1 MGSSPAKFASFPRI
15 SLPMTQSDSDFGSF
29 GSFFVGSAAKPEM
42 APPPWSLWSRP
53 TASMQMGHQ
62 LAQAPSQP
70 SPPFRAFH
78 LGVLGTHFPLS
89 ALLLLFARAI
99 FGVGHMTRFTE
110 YEIGDCL
117 VPHLFRTDR
126 VHTWMVRLWSVAVRR
141 LLFYFSSSHSVPM
154 FMSQSCRV

>member
-1 MGSSPAKFASFPRI
+1 MSGSTIAEPESYRAIWQHRQ
-15 SLPMTQSDSDFGSF
+15 L
-29 GSFFVGSAAKPEM
+29 FVGSAAKPKM

-62 LAQAPSQP
+62 IAQAPSQP

-126 VHTWMVRLWSVAVRR
+126 VHTWMVRLWSVAVWG
-141 LLFYFSSSHSVPM
+141 LLSYFSSSYSVPN
-154 FMSQSCRV
+154 SQCLCPNVVEYDS